1 MQAEDTEG
9 LKVERVKRLFTA
21 KNLKNFGM
29 INVGTLLVALGVYF
43 FRIPNNFS
51 TGGVTGIS
59 VILAKL
65 MPGVSTG
72 AFISILNYALLGLGF
87 LLINGSFGVRT
98 VYSTTLFSGIIMLLE
113 HVVPMDAPMTSQ
125 PFLELI
131 FSILLPA
138 FGSAILFD
146 ADASTGGTD
155 ILAMILK
162 KYTHMEVGRGL
173 LCADASIAIASCV
186 VFGMETGLYSVMGLL
201 LKSVL
206 VDSLMESF
214 NINKYFHIITDKPN
228 TVCDYIVKEFN
239 RSATI
244 LRGEGYYTH
253 SEKTVL
259 LVVLN
264 RPQAAKLNQFL
275 RRNVP
280 GSFVAIMNTS
290 NIIGKGFRDR
300 A

>member
-1 MQAEDTEG
+1 ME
-9 LKVERVKRLFTA
+9 LA
-21 KNLKNFGM
+21 KKWLSKENLRSFGMVNFG
-29 INVGTLLVALGVYF
+29 TLMVALGVYF

-65 MPGVSTG
+65 VPGLSTG
-72 AFISILNYALLGLGF
+72 SFITILNIVLLALGF
-87 LLINGSFGVRT
+87 FLINGSFGAKT
-98 VYSTTLFSGIIMLLE
+98 VYSSLLFSGIISVLE
-113 HVVPMDAPMTSQ
+113 RVLPMNGPMTNQ

-155 ILAMILK
+155 IIAMILK

-173 LCADASIAIASCV
+173 QVADAGVALAGCF
-186 VFGMETGLYSVMGLL
+186 VFGMETGLYSIMGLL
-201 LKSVL
+201 MKGFL
-206 VDSLMESF
+206 VDSIMESF
-214 NINKYFHIITDKPN
+214 NINKYFNIVTDKPDL
-228 TVCDYIVKEFN
+228 VCDYVVQEFN

-244 LRGEGYYTH
+244 LHGTGLFTNMD
-253 SEKTVL
+253 KTIL
-259 LVVLN
+259 LVVLS
-264 RPQAAKLNQFL
+264 RPQAAKLNVFL
-275 RRNVP
+275 RKNDP
-280 GSFVAIMNTS
+280 GAFVTIMNTS

>member
-1 MQAEDTEG
+1 M
-9 LKVERVKRLFTA
+9 ERVKKLFT
-21 KNLKNFGM
+21 KKLLKEFGM
-29 INVGTLLVALGVYF
+29 VNIGTLLVALGVYF

-65 MPGVSTG
+65 MPNVSTG
-72 AFISILNYALLGLGF
+72 AFISILNYGLLALGF
-87 LLINGSFGVRT
+87 FLINGSFGAKT

-113 HVVPMDAPMTSQ
+113 RICPMNAPMTSQ

-146 ADASTGGTD
+146 VDASTGGTD

-173 LCADASIAIASCV
+173 LCADASIAVASCI
-186 VFGMETGLYSVMGLL
+186 VFGMDTGLYSVMGLL

-214 NINKYFHIITDKPN
+214 NINKYFNIITDHPEI
-228 TVCDYIVKEFN
+228 VCDYILKEFK

-244 LRGEGYYTH
+244 LNGQGLFTH
-253 SEKTVL
+253 TDKTVL

-264 RPQAAKLNQFL
+264 RPQAARLNMFL
-275 RRNVP
+275 RKNDP
-280 GSFVAIMNTS
+280 GAFVAIMNTS

>member
-1 MQAEDTEG
+1 ME
-9 LKVERVKRLFTA
+9 KA
-21 KNLKNFGM
+21 KKIFAKFSWKEFALVNF
-29 INVGTLLVALGVYF
+29 GTLLVALGVYF

-72 AFISILNYALLGLGF
+72 AFISILNYGLLALGF
-87 LLINGSFGVRT
+87 LLINGSFGIKT
-98 VYSTTLFSGIIMLLE
+98 VYSTTLFSGVIMLLE
-113 HVVPMDAPMTSQ
+113 KICPMSAPMTSQ

-146 ADASTGGTD
+146 VDASTGGTD

-173 LCADASIAIASCV
+173 LCADASIAVASCI
-186 VFGMETGLYSVMGLL
+186 VFGMDTGLYSVMGLL

-214 NINKYFHIITDKPN
+214 NINKYFNIITDQPQ
-228 TVCDYIVKEFN
+228 VACDYIVKKFN

-244 LRGEGYYTH
+244 IKGEGLFSH
-253 SEKTVL
+253 ADKTIL
-259 LVVLN
+259 LVVLS
-264 RPQAAKLNQFL
+264 RPQAAKLQQFL
-275 RRNVP
+275 RKNDP
-280 GSFVAIMNTS
+280 GAFVTIMNTS

-300 A
+300 T

>member
-1 MQAEDTEG
+1 M
-9 LKVERVKRLFTA
+9 ERVKRLFTA